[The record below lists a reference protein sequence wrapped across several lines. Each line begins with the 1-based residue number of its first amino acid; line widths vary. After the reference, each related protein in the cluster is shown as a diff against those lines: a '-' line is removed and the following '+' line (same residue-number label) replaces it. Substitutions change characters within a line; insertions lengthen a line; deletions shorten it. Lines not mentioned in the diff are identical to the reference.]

1 MSGPVSLARA
11 DLRSFVPYESA
22 VPRAD
27 MVRLH
32 ANESHWRH
40 EWDDTDRGLNRYP
53 DPRNKA
59 LAERL
64 AKLYEVNAGDVLL
77 TRGSDDAIDVLVRT
91 FCESGRDRVVICPPT
106 FGMYAV
112 AARLQGAAVVEVPL
126 NAERGFRLD
135 PEATAAAGESAKIVF
150 LCSPNNPTGNSIP
163 AREIAALCRRLE
175 GQALVV
181 VDEAY
186 AEFAA
191 GPSATRLR
199 SSHDN
204 LVVLRTL
211 SKAYA
216 LAGARVGV
224 LIGDPDLVRLLRGVL
239 PPYPLP
245 SLSLE
250 AAEQMLTPEAL
261 QRARHE
267 VAATVDRRDRLA
279 DQLASLDAVEH
290 VWPSEGNFL
299 LVRFRNADAAMEA
312 CRAGGV
318 LVRDFTRAP
327 GLAGCARIT
336 VGDGAQNQRLT
347 DILGS
352 VR

>member
-1 MSGPVSLARA
+1 
-11 DLRSFVPYESA
+11 
-22 VPRAD
+22 
-27 MVRLH
+27 
-32 ANESHWRH
+32 
-40 EWDDTDRGLNRYP
+40 
-53 DPRNKA
+53 
-59 LAERL
+59 
-64 AKLYEVNAGDVLL
+64 
-77 TRGSDDAIDVLVRT
+77 
-91 FCESGRDRVVICPPT
+91 
-106 FGMYAV
+106 
-112 AARLQGAAVVEVPL
+112 
-126 NAERGFRLD
+126 
-135 PEATAAAGESAKIVF
+135 
-150 LCSPNNPTGNSIP
+150 
-163 AREIAALCRRLE
+163 
-175 GQALVV
+175 
-181 VDEAY
+181 
-186 AEFAA
+186 
-191 GPSATRLR
+191 
-199 SSHDN
+199 
-204 LVVLRTL
+204 VVLRTL

-261 QRARHE
+261 HRARDE

>member
-1 MSGPVSLARA
+1 M
-11 DLRSFVPYESA
+11 
-22 VPRAD
+22 
-27 MVRLH
+27 
-32 ANESHWRH
+32 
-40 EWDDTDRGLNRYP
+40 
-53 DPRNKA
+53 
-59 LAERL
+59 
-64 AKLYEVNAGDVLL
+64 
-77 TRGSDDAIDVLVRT
+77 
-91 FCESGRDRVVICPPT
+91 
-106 FGMYAV
+106 
-112 AARLQGAAVVEVPL
+112 
-126 NAERGFRLD
+126 
-135 PEATAAAGESAKIVF
+135 F

-163 AREIAALCRRLE
+163 ADEIAALCSRLE

-191 GPSATRLR
+191 GSSATRLR
-199 SSHDN
+199 AGHDN

-224 LIGDPDLVRLLRGVL
+224 LIGDPKLVRLLRGVL

-250 AAEQMLTPEAL
+250 AAERLLAPEAL
-261 QRARHE
+261 RRAHDE
-267 VAATVDRRDRLA
+267 VAATVARRDRLA
-279 DQLASLDAVEH
+279 DQLASLDGVDY
-290 VWPSEGNFL
+290 VWPSDGNFL
-299 LVRFRNADAAMEA
+299 LVRFRDAGKVIEA

-318 LVRDFTRAP
+318 LVRDFTRTP

-336 VGDGAQNQRLT
+336 VGDAEQNRKLMN
-347 DILGS
+347 ILGS